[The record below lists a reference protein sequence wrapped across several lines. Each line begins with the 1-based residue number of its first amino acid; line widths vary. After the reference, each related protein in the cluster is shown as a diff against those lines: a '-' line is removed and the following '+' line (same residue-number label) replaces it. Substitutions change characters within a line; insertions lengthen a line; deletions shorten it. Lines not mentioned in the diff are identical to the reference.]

1 MTTNN
6 FEPEISNS
14 NLNSA
19 QYYID
24 DDGGF
29 KFISPYLSSSNF
41 DGTIPVIEDTINAE
55 DIKPGMLILLDD
67 QNYYAV
73 VSVAYD
79 DIDLEDTPSTNITVG
94 YIDDNNE
101 LTAVVY
107 DFTDQVDVRYED
119 WDNKDLGSQGWTIT
133 SGGNA
138 IFANVGVRGDL
149 EATTL
154 DVGGDAGITYDGT
167 SIIIGAS
174 VIINAPVTFNG
185 SGSFVTF
192 NNLSASYA
200 LISFVDTVNNRLSA
214 SLSSVSSSV
223 SRLVINDNILSASIT
238 NLYNAGF
245 VTDSDLVTNGATTIT
260 GNNITTGVI
269 NANLVNVS
277 SGLTGN
283 RGIKINSLGLFAYDS
298 GSNPTLSID
307 SNTGNLTARG
317 TIQATSGYF
326 GSPTYGITIG
336 DNGSAVALETQTLRI
351 GSFRTSGITFG
362 SINFYTTSGSA
373 LGNISA
379 TNSNKNWSLF
389 GDGVGFG
396 TSNDYFLLPANSNT
410 NKARYFGSGFEW
422 LNTSNQ
428 VIMSIAG
435 GTGGLRVQN
444 NTGGIVVSGGGN
456 IEVTGTGRFVGD
468 GSGLTN
474 LPGGGSGG
482 VTELKFGANQL
493 WRSGRVYID
502 SASVVSAL
510 ESNSIPN
517 GKLINS
523 SITIMSTTRSLGGS
537 FIAGDIDGDVITAN
551 TLPPGKISNAANLFS
566 LGGTGVARGNAI
578 TNISGP
584 LTIGNLT
591 VSTSLDYVTNLGTSP
606 VNLNRAANPMTLN
619 GVRTASATVANTLRN
634 LPQIEGLSGQG
645 IIVHGLGG
653 LLGGLNYTASEA
665 DRYLQVNS
673 TGTGLLW
680 STFSGMT
687 NPMTA
692 FGDLIYG
699 GTNATPSVPTRLAI
713 GTTGG
718 ILRVATSLGVN
729 FPSWLARGTAGQV
742 LRVNSGGTDIGWE
755 TINFISNPMTS
766 VGDLIYGG
774 ASGVPTRLARGTAGQ
789 VLTVNS
795 TATDIGWASPP
806 AGTLPSQTGNNG
818 RYLRTDGTNTS
829 WAFPV
834 TSVSVP
840 SSAFTSTFDSSTGT
854 NTISYTTTGGG
865 DRNVLRSTAAGAVA
879 MGKINGGHMNYTGPN
894 TIYNPFMRMNSST
907 GDINLTNLNNS
918 ASSIRYKKI
927 VNEPINLDSSWLDQ
941 INLIKFK
948 YNLDIQSMGEEK
960 APVIIGLLAEELSEN
975 EVLNQLVSYDTEN
988 LPAAVD
994 YEKISLLLIPI
1005 IKELRDQ
1012 VANLEARLDAAGL

>member
-6 FEPEISNS
+6 FDPEISNS

-79 DIDLEDTPSTNITVG
+79 DIDLEDTPSTNITIG
-94 YIDDNNE
+94 YIDSNNE

-167 SIIIGAS
+167 SVIIGAS

-185 SGSFVTF
+185 SGSFVTLDY
-192 NNLSASYA
+192 LSSSYA
-200 LISFVDTVNNRLSA
+200 LQTFVNTVNNRLSA
-214 SLSSVSSSV
+214 SISSVSSSV

-260 GNNITTGVI
+260 GNNITTGII

-298 GSNPTLSID
+298 GSNQTLSID

-326 GSPTYGITIG
+326 GNPTYGITIG
-336 DNGSAVALETQTLRI
+336 DNGSAVTLETQTLRM

-379 TNSNKNWSLF
+379 TNSNKNWSTF

-396 TSNDYFLLPANSNT
+396 SNNDYLLLPANSNS
-410 NKARYFGSGFEW
+410 NRARYFGNGFEW
-422 LNTSNQ
+422 RNTSNQ
-428 VIMSIAG
+428 ILMSIAG
-435 GTGGLRVQN
+435 GTGGLRI
-444 NTGGIVVSGGGN
+444 NTDGVLTGNGITSLNAN
-456 IEVTGTGRFVGD
+456 IEVTGTGKFVGD
-468 GSGLTN
+468 GSLLTN
-474 LPGGGSGG
+474 LPGGGGGG
-482 VTELKFGANQL
+482 VTSFKWGDTGLTETGAVAITGAEIVAGINN
-493 WRSGRVYID
+493 
-502 SASVVSAL
+502 
-510 ESNSIPN
+510 NSIEN
-517 GKLINS
+517 AKLINR
-523 SITIMSTTRSLGGS
+523 SITIMSTTRNLGGS

-551 TLPPGKISNAANLFS
+551 TLSPGKISNGSNLFS
-566 LGGTGVARGNAI
+566 IGGTGVARGNAV

-606 VNLNRAANPMTLN
+606 VNLNRDANPMTLN
-619 GVRTASATVANTLRN
+619 GVRTASATIANTLRN

-645 IIVHGLGG
+645 IIVHALGG
-653 LLGGLNYTASEA
+653 LLAGLNYTSTEA
-665 DRYLQVNS
+665 NRFLQVNS
-673 TGTGLLW
+673 AGNSLQW
-680 STFSGMT
+680 AIGMT
-687 NPMTA
+687 NPMTTA
-692 FGDLIYG
+692 GDIIYG
-699 GTNATPSVPTRLAI
+699 GTSGAPTRLASVA
-713 GTTGG
+713 TGG
-718 ILRVATSLGVN
+718 ILRSNGVGVA
-729 FPSWLARGTAGQV
+729 PSWLAR
-742 LRVNSGGTDIGWE
+742 
-755 TINFISNPMTS
+755 S
-766 VGDLIYGG
+766 V
-774 ASGVPTRLARGTAGQ
+774 TAGQ
-789 VLTVNS
+789 VLTINS
-795 TATDIGWASPP
+795 TATDIEWASPP

-829 WAFPV
+829 WQFPV
-834 TSVSVP
+834 TSISVP
-840 SSAFTSTFDSSTGT
+840 SAFTSTFSNGA
-854 NTISYTTTGGG
+854 NTISYAGSGAG
-865 DRNVLRSTAAGAVA
+865 DRNVLRSTSTGAVA
-879 MGKINGGHMNYTGPN
+879 MGKISGAHCNFPGTAVH
-894 TIYNPFMRMNSST
+894 PFVRYQAAT
-907 GDINLTNLNNS
+907 GDFHLTS
-918 ASSIRYKKI
+918 AATPSSSIRLKKI
-927 VNEPINLDSSWLDQ
+927 VDDPIYIDSNWIDN
-941 INLIKFK
+941 INPIKFK
-948 YNLDIQSMGEEK
+948 YNLDIDRLGEEN
-960 APVIIGLLAEELSEN
+960 AQVFIGLIAEELVED
-975 EVLNQLVSYDTEN
+975 EVLKQIVSYDEDN
-988 LPAAVD
+988 LPMGVD
-994 YEKISLLLIPI
+994 YDRISLLLLPL

-1012 VANLEARLDAAGL
+1012 VADLEARLDAAGL